1 MGDLGEAEVVVAS
14 QVTMAAVVVVVVV
27 ATVAAT
33 VVVMAVAASKEQET
47 EMFKS
52 VSVGL
57 HLLLTD
63 CFVAKCKYYHASLI
77 GYKSMSNTAKCDYKA
92 LRYYKR

>member
-1 MGDLGEAEVVVAS
+1 
-14 QVTMAAVVVVVVV
+14 
-27 ATVAAT
+27 
-33 VVVMAVAASKEQET
+33 
-47 EMFKS
+47 MFKS

-63 CFVAKCKYYHASLI
+63 CFVAKCNYYHASLI
-77 GYKSMSNTAKCDYKA
+77 GYKSMFNTAKCDYKA